1 MRFSPCIPLM
11 LAFAVPALSGCGGG
25 SGPDYETAAWVQK
38 TGGQVELVDASGNP
52 VLVTPDD
59 SVPTGNIMVRRVAWD
74 IYPGDRN
81 DAIGDAELPRF
92 AALAK
97 LEELDL
103 WTSAV
108 TDAGLPQLAGMT
120 SLKHLNLS
128 ETKVTD
134 AGLSHL
140 KSLPHLEQLY
150 LMGTEVSDAAV
161 ATLAQMKQLKHL
173 DVTRTRVTK
182 AGAQKLKRA
191 LPGCIVMHAVEA
203 KSKP

>member
-1 MRFSPCIPLM
+1 MRCLPCILIM
-11 LAFAVPALSGCGGG
+11 MAFAVPALAGCGGG
-25 SGPDYETAAWVQK
+25 TGREHETATWVLAQ
-38 TGGQVELVDASGNP
+38 GGQVEVVDASGNS

-59 SVPTGNIMVRRVAWD
+59 SVPAGSIRVRRVAWD

-92 AALAK
+92 AALSQ

-108 TDAGLPQLAGMT
+108 TDAGLPALAGMT

-128 ETKVTD
+128 ETKISD

-140 KSLPHLEQLY
+140 KSLPGLEQLY
-150 LMGTEVSDAAV
+150 LMGTKVSDAGIS
-161 ATLAQMKQLKHL
+161 TLAQMKQLKHL

-191 LPGCIVMHAVEA
+191 LPSCIVMYAAEA
-203 KSKP
+203 KSNP